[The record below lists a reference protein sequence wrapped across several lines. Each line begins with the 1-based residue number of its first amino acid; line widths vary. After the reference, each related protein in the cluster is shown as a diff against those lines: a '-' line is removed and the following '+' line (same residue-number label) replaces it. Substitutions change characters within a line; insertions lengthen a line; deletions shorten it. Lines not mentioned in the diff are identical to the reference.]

1 MSDDITLG
9 TLFAVTK
16 EEAAT
21 GILEAADQRLWQELH
36 VPERLKTAVAGKL
49 ADKVGSLLDVPI
61 AEVLGRAWSTVRE
74 VREHADPVAYPPGVG
89 STVTLAHYS
98 VESEHTPRI
107 ELRIQ
112 DQPRGSLEFP
122 VTLTLELE
130 AGSVVIRDGFIQ
142 AIRPGQGKVTGKV
155 CCGTIALKTL
165 GPETVTLP
173 GEFRLTQPIR
183 IRRVE
188 RAPG

>member
-1 MSDDITLG
+1 VSDDITLG

-16 EEAAT
+16 EEAAN
-21 GILEAADQRLWQELH
+21 GILEAADTKLWQALR
-36 VPERLKTAVAGKL
+36 VPERLKAAVAGKL
-49 ADKVGSLLDVPI
+49 ADHMSSLLDVPI
-61 AEVLGRAWSTVRE
+61 ADVLGRAWSKVHE
-74 VREHADPVAYPPGVG
+74 VREHADPAAYPDGDD

-112 DQPRGSLEFP
+112 DQPRGALEFP

-130 AGSVVIRDGFIQ
+130 AGSVVIRDGFIR
-142 AIRPGQGKVTGKV
+142 AVRPGQGTVTGTV
-155 CCGTIALKTL
+155 SCATITLKKL
-165 GPETVTLP
+165 GPETITLP
-173 GEFRLTQPIR
+173 GELPLARPIR
-183 IRRVE
+183 IPRLE